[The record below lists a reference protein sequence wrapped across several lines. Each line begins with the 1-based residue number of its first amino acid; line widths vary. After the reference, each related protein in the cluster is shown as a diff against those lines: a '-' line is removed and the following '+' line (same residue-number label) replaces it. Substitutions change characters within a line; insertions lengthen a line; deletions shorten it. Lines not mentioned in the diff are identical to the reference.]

1 MTPELAVLHTEGGR
15 LGTEV
20 HLQIESF
27 YLFAKIILDDVA
39 RALEFYFGSANGLA
53 LDSHDDLSKKLTRYA
68 VARNLDVSPKFI
80 AKVVNLRER
89 ICDFRDQKISH
100 EKSPRTMQGSMWH
113 ADGHPRIM
121 MTRIYPRDTDPQQA
135 ESEPLDE
142 LRVAIDSYL
151 EEVVA
156 FIRSN
161 ESRTNLKL
169 EQTGT
174 AQRTM

>member
-1 MTPELAVLHTEGGR
+1 VTPEREALHTEGGR
-15 LGTEV
+15 LATEV
-20 HLQIESF
+20 DLQIESF

-39 RALEFYFGSANGLA
+39 RALEFYFGSANRLA
-53 LDSHDDLSKKLTRYA
+53 LDSHDDLSKRLTQYA
-68 VARNLDVSPKFI
+68 VAKNLDVSQQFI
-80 AKVVNLRER
+80 AKVKNLRER
-89 ICDFRDQKISH
+89 ISDFRDQKISH
-100 EKSPRTMQGSMWH
+100 EKSPRTMQGSTWGPN
-113 ADGHPRIM
+113 GHPRIM

-161 ESRTNLKL
+161 ESRTNLRL
-169 EQTGT
+169 
-174 AQRTM
+174 